1 METDTLK
8 YTVVKSFREKG
19 ITYKVITTIKL
30 HDECKNGTC
39 SWSITGILQQ
49 KKGNGRFYDIGHGCI
64 HEEILKAF
72 PKLKMFVDLH
82 LCDWRG
88 TPLYPVET
96 GYYFLQK
103 DKKQAKEYLR
113 VTDEEMEILSKCD
126 NKEYFK
132 YQLFALS
139 IVERWQAESK
149 KAIQALEE
157 LTGDVWVN
165 PYKESEER
173 HRFVLSDEE
182 REEMEGKILS
192 GYYTESAIQERK
204 EAERIA
210 KIEKRKNEVIKT
222 FEKIINKATKEKDVK
237 LAILGAGLLSDNY
250 IYYVE
255 GNNVVF
261 NYYSYHDKV
270 TEEEYNNMLKNIDY
284 SLLPEG
290 IKFEFK

>member
-1 METDTLK
+1 METNTLK
-8 YTVVKSFREKG
+8 HTVSKIYLDNG
-19 ITYKVITTIKL
+19 NTYKVIATIKL
-30 HDECKNGTC
+30 NDECKNGIC
-39 SWSITGILQQ
+39 SWSITGILYQ
-49 KKGNGRFYDIGHGCI
+49 KKGNGRFYDIGYGCI
-64 HEEILKAF
+64 HEEILKAS

-82 LCDWRG
+82 LCDWHG
-88 TPLYPVET
+88 TPLYPVEN

-103 DKKQAKEYLR
+103 DKKQAKGYLR

-132 YQLFALS
+132 YQLFALG
-139 IVERWQAESK
+139 IVERWQEESR

-173 HRFVLSDEE
+173 HRLVLSDEE
-182 REEMEGKILS
+182 REEIEGNILS
-192 GYYTESAIQERK
+192 GYYTESAIQERQ
-204 EAERIA
+204 EAKRIA
-210 KIEKRKNEVIKT
+210 EIEKRKNEVIKT
-222 FEKIINKATKEKDVK
+222 FEKRTNKATKEKDVK

-250 IYYVE
+250 LYSVE
-255 GNNVVF
+255 DNNVVF
-261 NYYSYHDKV
+261 NYYRYHDKV

>member
-1 METDTLK
+1 METYDYLENVKEDVRNYIEENKIVVTSSNREEVEQELNDTLFVNDSVTGNASGS
-8 YTVVKSFREKG
+8 YTFS
-19 ITYKVITTIKL
+19 T
-30 HDECKNGTC
+30 
-39 SWSITGILQQ
+39 
-49 KKGNGRFYDIGHGCI
+49 
-64 HEEILKAF
+64 
-72 PKLKMFVDLH
+72 
-82 LCDWRG
+82 
-88 TPLYPVET
+88 
-96 GYYFLQK
+96 
-103 DKKQAKEYLR
+103 
-113 VTDEEMEILSKCD
+113 
-126 NKEYFK
+126 
-132 YQLFALS
+132 
-139 IVERWQAESK
+139 WQAESK

>member
-1 METDTLK
+1 METNTLK
-8 YTVVKSFREKG
+8 HTVSKIYLDNG
-19 ITYKVITTIKL
+19 NTYKVIATIKL

-49 KKGNGRFYDIGHGCI
+49 KKGNGHFYDIGHGCI
-64 HEEILKAF
+64 HEEILKAS

-88 TPLYPVET
+88 TPLYPVEN

-139 IVERWQAESK
+139 IVKRWQAESK

-165 PYKESEER
+165 PYKE
-173 HRFVLSDEE
+173 
-182 REEMEGKILS
+182 
-192 GYYTESAIQERK
+192 
-204 EAERIA
+204 AERIA

-222 FEKIINKATKEKDVK
+222 FEKRINKATKEKDVK